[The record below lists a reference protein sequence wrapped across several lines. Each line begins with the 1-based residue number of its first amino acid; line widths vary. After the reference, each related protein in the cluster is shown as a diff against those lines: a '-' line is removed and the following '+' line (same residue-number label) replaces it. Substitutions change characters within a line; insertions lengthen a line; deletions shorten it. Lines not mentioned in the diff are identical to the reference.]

1 MNNSAHLWHRGA
13 FGFRLSAGV
22 VCLSVLLV
30 SVGGCASLRKKFVR
44 QKKKAAQ
51 EEEFIPVL
59 DPTDYAPA
67 VVSAE
72 ERYAYHYSLWKVWYR
87 DLVENIEHK
96 KSDKKQKYL
105 LGQVVVQLEEMG
117 KRLGEEKRKELN
129 VFIGEWE
136 AIRAFYEKPAP
147 MRSASSLKR
156 KIEAS
161 AQKIR
166 QQFNPDAV
174 RVFLIH

>member
-1 MNNSAHLWHRGA
+1 MNNVWHRGV

-51 EEEFIPVL
+51 AEEFIPVL
-59 DPTDYAPA
+59 DPIDYAPA

-72 ERYAYHYSLWKVWYR
+72 ERYAYHYSLWKVWYG
-87 DLVENIEHK
+87 DLIENIEHQE
-96 KSDKKQKYL
+96 SDKKQKYL

-129 VFIGEWE
+129 VSIGEWE
-136 AIRAFYEKPAP
+136 TIRALYEKPAP
-147 MRSASSLKR
+147 MRSTSSLKR

-166 QQFNPDAV
+166 RQFNPDAV
-174 RVFLIH
+174 SDFLVP